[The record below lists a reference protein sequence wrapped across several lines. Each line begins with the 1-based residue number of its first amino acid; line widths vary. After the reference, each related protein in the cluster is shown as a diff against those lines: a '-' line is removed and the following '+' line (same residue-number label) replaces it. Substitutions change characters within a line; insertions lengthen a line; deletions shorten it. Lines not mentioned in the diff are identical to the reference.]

1 MIITF
6 KNYKLNENPDTIL
19 YNGKTLYCMDGE
31 SIPIYITVNS
41 DHTKVKEMFF
51 GEWGGYH
58 SSVGYEDKDRMY
70 PCRLWTKSKI
80 MTFWIYPNEILF
92 VSMIEKIE
100 EVMHIKI
107 FNNDWKIEVL
117 KGRTDNEIKRKNINK
132 DSQYFSATFG
142 GGGGRTAFIPVEEY
156 AGSENVP
163 EEEKIQHLM
172 NWKEKELAKK
182 AGKLHFKG
190 WGSDKTAWDSSHN
203 LPWRQAMYQEKK
215 KN

>member
-107 FNNDWKIEVL
+107 FNNDWILNQVQDDKVL
-117 KGRTDNEIKRKNINK
+117 DAKKNIN
-132 DSQYFSATFG
+132 FG
-142 GGGGRTAFIPVEEY
+142 F
-156 AGSENVP
+156 
-163 EEEKIQHLM
+163 
-172 NWKEKELAKK
+172 WCC
-182 AGKLHFKG
+182 
-190 WGSDKTAWDSSHN
+190 W
-203 LPWRQAMYQEKK
+203 
-215 KN
+215 